1 METINTLNKPKSVVF
16 NGVKYC
22 LMGARKYYLEYH
34 SRNEDR
40 KGAKGLHIAIWE
52 YYNGKEVPKGY
63 CVHHKDGNTF
73 NNDISNLE
81 CVEVKKHLSDHAKA
95 NLARDEYRAKNKE
108 ILDSAREKASEW
120 HRSPEGRAWHRQHA
134 LTMTRTLKTLTCE
147 FCGNEFQSPYADT
160 RFCSDSCGGKYRRKF
175 VLNYVGVCK
184 ECGKEFRYGKGTP
197 KEKDK
202 EFCSVS
208 CKAKYIN
215 KHRKLNK
222 KKGE

>member
-1 METINTLNKPKSVVF
+1 METINTLNKPKEVVF

-22 LMGARKYYLEYH
+22 LMGTRKYYLASH

-40 KGAKGLHIAIWE
+40 KGAKGLHTAIWE

-81 CVEVKKHLSDHAKA
+81 CVEIKKHLSDHAKA
-95 NLARDEYRAKNKE
+95 NYTREEYRAKNKE
-108 ILDSAREKASEW
+108 TLILMREKAKNW
-120 HRSPEGRAWHRQHA
+120 HHSPEGREWHRQHA

-147 FCGNEFQSPYADT
+147 FCGKEFQSPYADT
-160 RFCSDSCGGKYRRKF
+160 RFCCDSCGGKYRRKF
-175 VLNYVGVCK
+175 ALNYVGVCK
-184 ECGKEFRYGKGTP
+184 ECGKEFRYGKGNSA
-197 KEKDK
+197 EKDK
-202 EFCSVS
+202 EFCSLS
-208 CKAKYIN
+208 CRAKYTN
-215 KHRKLNK
+215 KHRHLNK